1 MADAIGRSNSYT
13 NNNIDVSGA
22 ENLKSFLGY
31 NQNPYI
37 DPAMTGWS
45 FVFVTKPTLFIE
57 PIKPNPDG
65 SEQSTLRSLAYDNMC
80 ADPKLTMYI
89 TGENTNPLDK
99 LIVHQLSFDEFSDAP
114 SLFLPIFTNMCRG
127 FSPSD
132 VSMDTVQGFQTK
144 GGYSMMLP
152 TTKIA
157 SEAAGQLSMT
167 VSETANLD
175 FMKMLGIWVNYI
187 SGISDGTLSA
197 NPGMINGNM
206 IDYMSSIYYFVLSPD
221 GQTIKYWCKY
231 TGCYPTSIPYSSVS
245 FQKDSWDTVSFDIP
259 FQYAFK
265 EDMNPEILQEFNM
278 LSLKLVTPAFTDA
291 SYAEFERSVATMNS
305 NGYISYSGN
314 ELLDRD
320 ALLSGDHA
328 NAVNSADR
336 DPLIFFRP
344 DKDTSGGAVN
354 GTISG
359 HYELSFG
366 SGTLYSTCH
375 SGLYETG
382 TMESIF
388 DYEGLL
394 K

>member
-1 MADAIGRSNSYT
+1 MSDAIGRSNSYT

-22 ENLKSFLGY
+22 ENLRSFLGY

-37 DPAMTGWS
+37 DPAMSGWS
-45 FVFVTKPTLFIE
+45 FVFVTKPALFIE
-57 PIKPNPDG
+57 PAKPSSDG
-65 SEQSTLRSLAYDNMC
+65 SDASALRSLAYGNMC

-89 TGENTNPLDK
+89 TGESTNPLDK
-99 LIVHQLSFDEFSDAP
+99 LIIHQLSFDEFSDAP

-132 VSMDTVQGFQTK
+132 VFVDTVQSYQTK
-144 GGYSMMLP
+144 SGYSIMLP

-157 SEAAGQLSMT
+157 SEAAGQLSIT
-167 VSETANLD
+167 VGETANLD

-187 SGISDGTLSA
+187 AGISDGTLSA
-197 NPGMINGNM
+197 NPEMINGNM

-231 TGCYPTSIPYSSVS
+231 TGCYPTSIPYSSAA
-245 FQKDSWDTVSFDIP
+245 FQKDSWDAISFDVP

-278 LSLKLVTPAFTDA
+278 LSLKMVAPMFTDA
-291 SYAEFERSVATMNS
+291 GYSDFERSIAVANS

-320 ALLSGDHA
+320 ALMSGDHK
-328 NAVNSADR
+328 NAVAAEDR
-336 DPLIFFRP
+336 DPLVFFRP
-344 DKDTSGGAVN
+344 DKDTSGGAVT
-354 GTISG
+354 GALTG

-366 SGTLYSTCH
+366 SGTLYSSCH

-382 TMESIF
+382 GMESIF
-388 DYEGLL
+388 DYDGLL